1 MKPPTEAQEAE
12 LLVAYMR
19 IKGYTFHHS
28 PNETGSSPEARR
40 RAIRVKRE
48 GTSPGFPD
56 YVVIV
61 NNRMIA
67 IELKRTK
74 GSKTS
79 EEQKGW
85 IEKLNAAG
93 IPSKICKG
101 YDEAVA
107 FIELYADLKK
117 ERNYE

>member
-1 MKPPTEAQEAE
+1 MKPLTEAQEAE

-19 IKGYTFHHS
+19 IKGYKFHHS

-56 YVVIV
+56 YVILV
-61 NNRMIA
+61 NNKMIA

-79 EEQKGW
+79 EEQKEW
-85 IEKLNAAG
+85 IEALNQAG

-107 FIELYADLKK
+107 FIEEQELKEK
-117 ERNYE
+117 END